1 MSDRQKDSPQSKGA
15 EEILTLVHLL
25 EYIRADVAQVSHP
38 AGLAIDLA
46 VALLTEQAGR
56 SVSGTDGI

>member
-1 MSDRQKDSPQSKGA
+1 MSDRQKDLPPSKGP

-25 EYIRADVAQVSHP
+25 EYVRADVAQVSHP

-46 VALLTEQAGR
+46 VALLTERAGR
-56 SVSGTDGI
+56 ANSDSV